1 MTNDRWNQVADL
13 FSTVVAD
20 RSPDQQQA
28 HLNEACADDP
38 DLRARVEELLA
49 NHAIAETEGFLK
61 EPPWV
66 IDEIPVL
73 LPDFEEYKRI
83 EYIGH
88 GGMGVVYKA
97 FDESLDTHVALKMSL
112 PRRLTTAEDISRF
125 RIDPQSMAK
134 LKHPNIVA
142 VFKVGECD
150 GKPYF
155 TMNLIEGKDGSVR
168 LEKHLARFQD
178 DPKAAARLMVK
189 VARAV
194 EHAHQRGILHRD
206 LKPGNILL
214 DDEDNPRLTDFGLA
228 KQIGKDAGLTD
239 TGEPLNAASIVYRGI
254 VGTASYMSPEQAD
267 PDQDK
272 EVTTL
277 SDVYGLGATLY
288 TLLTGR
294 PPFQADTLKET
305 LQLVRDPEHN
315 PMPPRELNPRV
326 DRTLEA
332 ICLKCLHKDPV
343 QRYRSAE
350 GLAENLERWLGHGVV
365 DPPPPIWLRFWNW
378 CRRNPLGVGLTA
390 TATLLLIAVTM
401 DVILRLEFQKT
412 RCDMFEGC
420 VQTQSQKIR
429 GRFSQYEKL
438 LEQLRGSAVVHLTR
452 VEPDQD
458 EPVSY
463 AKTLKGPD
471 YEKPAVV
478 VAPAAKV
485 EPKTLHRLML
495 LHNDFDR
502 TKVRSSRLLTGEPLV
517 WVYVA
522 LEEGVDCTYPGM
534 DVFPDEYDPRDRPWY
549 QAAKNSHGEVVWV
562 SPYADILGQ
571 GRMIS
576 CSAPI
581 HDYENNFMGVT
592 GFDLLED
599 FVISDILKIIE
610 QPHLDA
616 FLVDGRGEVLIPD
629 EPRKLTIEVV
639 EGIQKGESGHV
650 RTDDKLVAYFPLHVS
665 DWYYVVVADLDDI
678 QEVLDYFAGQQSDGG
693 D

>member
-1 MTNDRWNQVADL
+1 MTNDRWNQVVDI
-13 FSTVVAD
+13 FSAVAA
-20 RSPDQQQA
+20 RSPDHQQA
-28 HLNEACADDP
+28 HLGEACADDP
-38 DLRARVEELLA
+38 DLRTQVEELLA
-49 NHAIAETEGFLK
+49 NHAIAETEGFL
-61 EPPWV
+61 EPPPWV

-134 LKHPNIVA
+134 LKHPNIVQ
-142 VFKVGECD
+142 VNKVGECD

-155 TMNLIEGKDGSVR
+155 TMNLIERKDGSVS

-178 DPKAAARLMVK
+178 DPNAAARLMVK

-194 EHAHQRGILHRD
+194 EQAHQRGILHRD

-214 DDEDNPRLTDFGLA
+214 DEEDNPRLTDFGLA
-228 KQIGKDAGLTD
+228 KQIGKDARLTD
-239 TGEPLNAASIVYRGI
+239 TGEPLNTASVAYRGV
-254 VGTASYMSPEQAD
+254 VGTVMYMSPEQAD
-267 PDQDK
+267 PSPHR

-288 TLLTGR
+288 ALLTGR
-294 PPFQADTLKET
+294 SPFRADTLKET
-305 LQLVRDPEHN
+305 LQLVRAPEQK
-315 PMPPRELNPRV
+315 PIPPRELNPRV

-332 ICLKCLHKDPV
+332 ICLKCLDKDPV

-350 GLAENLERWLGHGVV
+350 GLAQNLRLWLGHGVV
-365 DPPPPIWLRFWNW
+365 DPPQPPWLRFWNL
-378 CRRNPLGVGLTA
+378 CRRNPLGASLAA
-390 TATLLLIAVTM
+390 TAALLLIAVTTAL
-401 DVILRLEFQKT
+401 ILRGEVQRT
-412 RCDMFEGC
+412 RCDMFVGC
-420 VQTQSQKIR
+420 VQTQSHKIR
-429 GRFSQYEKL
+429 GRFSRYEKL
-438 LEQLRGSAVVHLTR
+438 LEQLRGSAVVHLAR
-452 VEPDQD
+452 VEPDAD

-463 AKTLKGPD
+463 ANTLKGPD

-478 VAPAAKV
+478 IAPAATV

-495 LHNDFDR
+495 LHNDFER
-502 TKVRSSRLLTGEPLV
+502 TKVRSSRLLTDEPLV

-534 DVFPDEYDPRDRPWY
+534 DGFPDDYDPRDRPWY

-571 GRMIS
+571 GRVIS

-581 HDYENNFMGVT
+581 HDYENSFMGVT

-639 EGIQKGESGHV
+639 ERIQEGESGHV

-678 QEVLDYFAGQQSDGG
+678 QEVLNYFAGQ
-693 D
+693 